1 MSAIGKPVFASG
13 LYLTLKQLADDI
25 LIAYLDSYHPIL
37 FTWLFNHNAHWQET
51 INVFFRVHFPVDFIY
66 KVIEIDIEGPELE
79 SMLFLLYNLIW
90 KPDVSL
96 VEGLV
101 NRVFVV
107 SHYEELVGR
116 VDEQN
121 GND

>member
-25 LIAYLDSYHPIL
+25 LIAYLDSYPPIL